1 MKEVIWKVFEN
12 DVFVV
17 CGDGRMDFLGF
28 SVKYC
33 VYIMMEY
40 YLNVIIDFEVIDKCE
55 VGGILILMEKMG
67 CKRFLE

>member
-40 YLNVIIDFEVIDKCE
+40 YLNVIIDFEVIDKRE